1 MARVKRTTLVPWIA
15 VVVPT
20 AQMSVAE
27 TAEILDSTA
36 FAKLVPDGTA
46 GTGTGTTDQAV
57 PSQCSASGRA
67 SLPWPTAQ
75 ALAGLRSA
83 TSYSDAS
90 LPPLAAAG
98 VGTML
103 HAVPSQCAARV
114 LWLAALM
121 LFVLPTAQAS
131 FGPLAETPSRRSS
144 WRTMFGVGTCCHC
157 VPFQR
162 SAKIC
167 RPASSPAP
175 WTWPTAQASV
185 AVRAETSLRVVPD
198 GLTLGTTAQVGA
210 AAMAVPASRV
220 SEAPAASA
228 AGMSRCR
235 MLVPS
240 WIRERLGPAPD
251 RREHDCN
258 GADVA
263 LKRTAHPGLT
273 PSPDSGRA
281 RAKLPPCHPV
291 RRRWSR

>member
-36 FAKLVPDGTA
+36 FAKLVPDGTV

-98 VGTML
+98 VGTMV
-103 HAVPSQCAARV
+103 HAVPFQCAARA

-144 WRTMFGVGTCCHC
+144 WRTMFVVGTCCHC

-167 RPASSPAP
+167 EPASSPAP
-175 WTWPTAQASV
+175 GNWPTAQASV
-185 AVRAETSLRVVPD
+185 AVRAETALRVVAD
-198 GLTLGTTAQVGA
+198 GLTLGTTVQVGV
-210 AAMAVPASRV
+210 AAMAGPASRT

-228 AGMSRCR
+228 TGMSRCR

-240 WIRERLGPAPD
+240 WYVNYLNQHPTVENMAETVLT
-251 RREHDCN
+251 RR
-258 GADVA
+258 
-263 LKRTAHPGLT
+263 
-273 PSPDSGRA
+273 
-281 RAKLPPCHPV
+281 
-291 RRRWSR
+291 

>member
-1 MARVKRTTLVPWIA
+1 MARVKRVTALLTFWIA

-27 TAEILDSTA
+27 TAEILDSAA

-98 VGTML
+98 VGTM
-103 HAVPSQCAARV
+103 VQRDPFQCAARV
-114 LWLAALM
+114 SCLAAPM

-144 WRTMFGVGTCCHC
+144 WRTMFDVGTYCHC
-157 VPFQR
+157 VPLQR
-162 SAKIC
+162 SAQVC
-167 RPASSPAP
+167 APASPAP
-175 WTWPTAQASV
+175 
-185 AVRAETSLRVVPD
+185 
-198 GLTLGTTAQVGA
+198 
-210 AAMAVPASRV
+210 
-220 SEAPAASA
+220 
-228 AGMSRCR
+228 
-235 MLVPS
+235 
-240 WIRERLGPAPD
+240 
-251 RREHDCN
+251 
-258 GADVA
+258 
-263 LKRTAHPGLT
+263 PG
-273 PSPDSGRA
+273 
-281 RAKLPPCHPV
+281 
-291 RRRWSR
+291 

>member
-1 MARVKRTTLVPWIA
+1 MARVKRTTLVSWIA

-36 FAKLVPDGTA
+36 FAKLVPAGTA

-75 ALAGLRSA
+75 ALAGLKSA

-98 VGTML
+98 VGTMV

-114 LWLAALM
+114 SWLAKLIW
-121 LFVLPTAQAS
+121 FVLPTAQAS

-167 RPASSPAP
+167 APASSPAP
-175 WTWPTAQASV
+175 GNWPTAQASV
-185 AVRAETSLRVVPD
+185 AVRAETALRVVAD
-198 GLTLGTTAQVGA
+198 GLTLGTTVQGA
-210 AAMAVPASRV
+210 GAAMAVPASRA
-220 SEAPAASA
+220 SEPPAARA
-228 AGMSRCR
+228 AGISRCR
-235 MLVPS
+235 MLVPP
-240 WIRERLGPAPD
+240 WLGEGLGPS
-251 RREHDCN
+251 N
-258 GADVA
+258 G
-263 LKRTAHPGLT
+263 R
-273 PSPDSGRA
+273 
-281 RAKLPPCHPV
+281 
-291 RRRWSR
+291 

>member
-27 TAEILDSTA
+27 TAEILDSPA

-75 ALAGLRSA
+75 ALAGPKST

-98 VGTML
+98 VGTMV

-114 LWLAALM
+114 SWLAALM

-144 WRTMFGVGTCCHC
+144 WRTMFVVGTCCH
-157 VPFQR
+157 
-162 SAKIC
+162 
-167 RPASSPAP
+167 
-175 WTWPTAQASV
+175 SV
-185 AVRAETSLRVVPD
+185 H
-198 GLTLGTTAQVGA
+198 LGTFGSVEL
-210 AAMAVPASRV
+210 VV
-220 SEAPAASA
+220 SELVTNAVKASTDQDQRPHYTDEHGLA
-228 AGMSRCR
+228 CIHLRMST
-235 MLVPS
+235 
-240 WIRERLGPAPD
+240 D
-251 RREHDCN
+251 RRT
-258 GADVA
+258 A
-263 LKRTAHPGLT
+263 L
-273 PSPDSGRA
+273 
-281 RAKLPPCHPV
+281 V
-291 RRRWSR
+291 E

>member
-98 VGTML
+98 VGMMV
-103 HAVPSQCAARV
+103 HAVPSQWAARV
-114 LWLAALM
+114 SWLWAAVVV
-121 LFVLPTAQAS
+121 VL
-131 FGPLAETPSRRSS
+131 
-144 WRTMFGVGTCCHC
+144 
-157 VPFQR
+157 
-162 SAKIC
+162 SAGH
-167 RPASSPAP
+167 A
-175 WTWPTAQASV
+175 
-185 AVRAETSLRVVPD
+185 
-198 GLTLGTTAQVGA
+198 
-210 AAMAVPASRV
+210 
-220 SEAPAASA
+220 
-228 AGMSRCR
+228 
-235 MLVPS
+235 
-240 WIRERLGPAPD
+240 
-251 RREHDCN
+251 
-258 GADVA
+258 
-263 LKRTAHPGLT
+263 
-273 PSPDSGRA
+273 
-281 RAKLPPCHPV
+281 
-291 RRRWSR
+291 

>member
-46 GTGTGTTDQAV
+46 GVGTGTTDQAV

-98 VGTML
+98 VGTMV
-103 HAVPSQCAARV
+103 HAVPSQCAARMS
-114 LWLAALM
+114 WLAKLIM
-121 LFVLPTAQAS
+121 FVLPTAQAS
-131 FGPLAETPSRRSS
+131 SGPLAETPSRRSS

-167 RPASSPAP
+167 EPASSPTP
-175 WTWPTAQASV
+175 GNWPTAHASV
-185 AVRAETSLRVVPD
+185 AVRAETALRVVAD
-198 GLTLGTTAQVGA
+198 GLTLGTTVQVGV
-210 AAMAVPASRV
+210 AAMAVPASRT
-220 SEAPAASA
+220 SEPPAASA

-240 WIRERLGPAPD
+240 WMDAGLGPAPD
-251 RREHDCN
+251 RRKNGCN

-263 LKRTAHPGLT
+263 LKRT
-273 PSPDSGRA
+273 RE
-281 RAKLPPCHPV
+281 RV
-291 RRRWSR
+291 IRSR

>member
-1 MARVKRTTLVPWIA
+1 MARVNRTTLVPWIA

-27 TAEILDSTA
+27 TAEMLESTA
-36 FAKLVPDGTA
+36 FAKLVPAGTA
-46 GTGTGTTDQAV
+46 VTGTGTTDQAV

-83 TSYSDAS
+83 MSYSDAS
-90 LPPLAAAG
+90 LLPLAAAG
-98 VGTML
+98 GGTL
-103 HAVPSQCAARV
+103 VHAIPFQCAARV
-114 LWLAALM
+114 SWLAALIT
-121 LFVLPTAQAS
+121 FVVPTAQAS

-167 RPASSPAP
+167 EPASSPAP
-175 WTWPTAQASV
+175 GNWPTAQASV
-185 AVRAETSLRVVPD
+185 AVRAEMALRVVAD
-198 GLTLGTTAQVGA
+198 GLTLGTTVQVGV
-210 AAMAVPASRV
+210 AAMAGPASRA

-240 WIRERLGPAPD
+240 
-251 RREHDCN
+251 CYVN
-258 GADVA
+258 GLDQHQTVENMAATA
-263 LKRTAHPGLT
+263 LMWR
-273 PSPDSGRA
+273 
-281 RAKLPPCHPV
+281 
-291 RRRWSR
+291 

>member
-1 MARVKRTTLVPWIA
+1 MARVKRVTALLTFWIA

-20 AQMSVAE
+20 AQMSVGE
-27 TAEILDSTA
+27 TAEMLDSTA

-75 ALAGLRSA
+75 ALAGPRSA
-83 TSYSDAS
+83 TPYSDAS
-90 LPPLAAAG
+90 LPPLAAVG
-98 VGTML
+98 VGTMV
-103 HAVPSQCAARV
+103 HAVPFQCAARV

-144 WRTMFGVGTCCHC
+144 WRTMFVVGACCHC

-167 RPASSPAP
+167 RPASSPAL
-175 WTWPTAQASV
+175 WFSPTAQASV
-185 AVRAETSLRVVPD
+185 AVRAETALRVVAD
-198 GLTLGTTAQVGA
+198 GLTLGTTVQAGV
-210 AAMAVPASRV
+210 AAMAVPASRA

-228 AGMSRCR
+228 AGLSRCR

-240 WIRERLGPAPD
+240 WLRERIEPAPD
-251 RREHDCN
+251 HREHGCN

-263 LKRTAHPGLT
+263 LKRAPRPGLT
-273 PSPDSGRA
+273 SASPTR
-281 RAKLPPCHPV
+281 RPLP
-291 RRRWSR
+291 

>member
-27 TAEILDSTA
+27 TAETLDSTSC
-36 FAKLVPDGTA
+36 AKLVPAATA

-90 LPPLAAAG
+90 LPPLAADG
-98 VGTML
+98 VGTVV
-103 HAVPSQCAARV
+103 HAIPFQCAARV
-114 LWLAALM
+114 SWLAALIT
-121 LFVLPTAQAS
+121 FVLPTAQAS

-167 RPASSPAP
+167 EPASSPAP
-175 WTWPTAQASV
+175 GNWPTAQASV
-185 AVRAETSLRVVPD
+185 AVRAETALRVVAD
-198 GLTLGTTAQVGA
+198 GVTLGTTGQGGA
-210 AAMAVPASRV
+210 AGRAVP
-220 SEAPAASA
+220 
-228 AGMSRCR
+228 G
-235 MLVPS
+235 
-240 WIRERLGPAPD
+240 
-251 RREHDCN
+251 
-258 GADVA
+258 
-263 LKRTAHPGLT
+263 
-273 PSPDSGRA
+273 GRA
-281 RAKLPPCHPV
+281 V
-291 RRRWSR
+291 

>member
-1 MARVKRTTLVPWIA
+1 MAREKRVTALLTFWIA

-98 VGTML
+98 VGTMV
-103 HAVPSQCAARV
+103 HTVPSQCAARV
-114 LWLAALM
+114 LWLAALR

-131 FGPLAETPSRRSS
+131 FGPLAETPSRRSFT
-144 WRTMFGVGTCCHC
+144 RTMFVVGVCCHC
-157 VPFQR
+157 VPFHR

-167 RPASSPAP
+167 APASSPAP
-175 WTWPTAQASV
+175 GNRPTAQASV
-185 AVRAETSLRVVPD
+185 AVRAKTALRVVTD
-198 GLTLGTTAQVGA
+198 GLTLGTTVQVGV
-210 AAMAVPASRV
+210 AAMAVPASRA

-228 AGMSRCR
+228 TGMSRCR

-240 WIRERLGPAPD
+240 WLRERLVPAPTV
-251 RREHDCN
+251 EN
-258 GADVA
+258 MAETA
-263 LKRTAHPGLT
+263 LT
-273 PSPDSGRA
+273 
-281 RAKLPPCHPV
+281 
-291 RRRWSR
+291 

>member
-36 FAKLVPDGTA
+36 FAKLVPDGTV
-46 GTGTGTTDQAV
+46 GVGTGTTDQAV
-57 PSQCSASGRA
+57 PFQCSASGRA

-75 ALAGLRSA
+75 TLAGLKSA

-90 LPPLAAAG
+90 LPWLAASG
-98 VGTML
+98 VGTMV
-103 HAVPSQCAARV
+103 HAAPSQCAARV
-114 LWLAALM
+114 SWLAALIT
-121 LFVLPTAQAS
+121 FVLPTAQAS

-144 WRTMFGVGTCCHC
+144 WRTMFVVGACCHC

-167 RPASSPAP
+167 APASSPTP
-175 WTWPTAQASV
+175 GNWPTAQASV
-185 AVRAETSLRVVPD
+185 AVRAETALRVVTD
-198 GLTLGTTAQVGA
+198 GLTLGTTVQVGVA
-210 AAMAVPASRV
+210 AAAVPASRA
-220 SEAPAASA
+220 SEAPTARA

-240 WIRERLGPAPD
+240 WFDAGLGPAPD
-251 RREHDCN
+251 RRKHGCN
-258 GADVA
+258 GADMA
-263 LKRTAHPGLT
+263 LKRTARPGSCRFT
-273 PSPDSGRA
+273 GASRQESGNCSSPVG
-281 RAKLPPCHPV
+281 
-291 RRRWSR
+291 

>member
-27 TAEILDSTA
+27 TAEILDSAA
-36 FAKLVPDGTA
+36 FAKLVPAGTA

-57 PSQCSASGRA
+57 PF
-67 SLPWPTAQ
+67 
-75 ALAGLRSA
+75 
-83 TSYSDAS
+83 
-90 LPPLAAAG
+90 
-98 VGTML
+98 
-103 HAVPSQCAARV
+103 QCAARV

-144 WRTMFGVGTCCHC
+144 WRTMFVVGTCCHC

-167 RPASSPAP
+167 EPASSPAP
-175 WTWPTAQASV
+175 GNWPTAQASV
-185 AVRAETSLRVVPD
+185 AVRAEMALRVVAD
-198 GLTLGTTAQVGA
+198 GLTLGTTVQVGV
-210 AAMAVPASRV
+210 AAMAVPASRA

-228 AGMSRCR
+228 TGMSRCR

-240 WIRERLGPAPD
+240 
-251 RREHDCN
+251 CYVN
-258 GADVA
+258 GLDQHQTVENMAETA
-263 LKRTAHPGLT
+263 LTWR
-273 PSPDSGRA
+273 
-281 RAKLPPCHPV
+281 
-291 RRRWSR
+291 

>member
-1 MARVKRTTLVPWIA
+1 MASVKRVTAKLAFWIA

-27 TAEILDSTA
+27 TAEILESTA

-75 ALAGLRSA
+75 TLAGPRSA
-83 TSYSDAS
+83 TSSSDAS

-98 VGTML
+98 VGTMV
-103 HAVPSQCAARV
+103 HAAPSQCAARV

-144 WRTMFGVGTCCHC
+144 WRTMFVVGVCCHC

-167 RPASSPAP
+167 EPASSPTP
-175 WTWPTAQASV
+175 GNWPTAQASV
-185 AVRAETSLRVVPD
+185 AVRAETALRVVAD
-198 GLTLGTTAQVGA
+198 GLTLGTTVQVGV
-210 AAMAVPASRV
+210 AAMA
-220 SEAPAASA
+220 APANRTSEPPAAKA
-228 AGMSRCR
+228 AGTSRCR
-235 MLVPS
+235 MLVPPWS
-240 WIRERLGPAPD
+240 DEGLGPSTRP
-251 RREHDCN
+251 
-258 GADVA
+258 
-263 LKRTAHPGLT
+263 
-273 PSPDSGRA
+273 
-281 RAKLPPCHPV
+281 
-291 RRRWSR
+291 

>member
-27 TAEILDSTA
+27 TAEILDSVA

-67 SLPWPTAQ
+67 SFPWPTAQ

-83 TSYSDAS
+83 TSYRDAS

-98 VGTML
+98 VGTMV

-114 LWLAALM
+114 SWLAALM

-131 FGPLAETPSRRSS
+131 
-144 WRTMFGVGTCCHC
+144 VG
-157 VPFQR
+157 
-162 SAKIC
+162 
-167 RPASSPAP
+167 
-175 WTWPTAQASV
+175 
-185 AVRAETSLRVVPD
+185 VRAETALRVVAD
-198 GLTLGTTAQVGA
+198 GLTLGTTVQVGV
-210 AAMAVPASRV
+210 AAMAVPASRA

-235 MLVPS
+235 MLVP
-240 WIRERLGPAPD
+240 P
-251 RREHDCN
+251 CYVN
-258 GADVA
+258 GLDQHQTVENMAATA
-263 LKRTAHPGLT
+263 LMWR
-273 PSPDSGRA
+273 
-281 RAKLPPCHPV
+281 
-291 RRRWSR
+291 

>member
-83 TSYSDAS
+83 TSYSDAI

-98 VGTML
+98 VGTMV
-103 HAVPSQCAARV
+103 HAVPFQCAARV

-121 LFVLPTAQAS
+121 LFVFATS
-131 FGPLAETPSRRSS
+131 
-144 WRTMFGVGTCCHC
+144 CHC

-162 SAKIC
+162 SAKFC
-167 RPASSPAP
+167 EPASSPAP
-175 WTWPTAQASV
+175 GNWPTAQASV
-185 AVRAETSLRVVPD
+185 AVRAETALRVVAD
-198 GLTLGTTAQVGA
+198 GLTLGTTVQVGV
-210 AAMAVPASRV
+210 AAMAVPASRA

-228 AGMSRCR
+228 TGMSRCR

-240 WIRERLGPAPD
+240 
-251 RREHDCN
+251 CYVN
-258 GADVA
+258 GLDQHQTVENMAATA
-263 LKRTAHPGLT
+263 LMWR
-273 PSPDSGRA
+273 
-281 RAKLPPCHPV
+281 
-291 RRRWSR
+291 